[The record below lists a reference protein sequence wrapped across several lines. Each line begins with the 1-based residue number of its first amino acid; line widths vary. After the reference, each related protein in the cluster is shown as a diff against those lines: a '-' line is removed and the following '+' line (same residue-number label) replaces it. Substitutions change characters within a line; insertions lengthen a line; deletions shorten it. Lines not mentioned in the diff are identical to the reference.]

1 MNYEISSKIILE
13 TEETEKSKKK
23 LICKNGSVFPDK
35 CSKHPVDISVCD
47 CDINCGC
54 VKQCNRMKCVNGQ
67 DLFLDGCNGCE
78 PKCKIDCRDRQT
90 CISDQQLWKLN
101 ENILINKKNKNQI
114 LNLTANNSNLD
125 ETWNFK
131 TE

>member
-1 MNYEISSKIILE
+1 MSFANQQSGIGCTKYAYLYN
-13 TEETEKSKKK
+13 EEDSKKK

-78 PKCKIDCRDRQT
+78 PKCKIDCRDRKN
-90 CISDQQLWKLN
+90 CISGKYKVNAQGNFFWSFNWYKSM
-101 ENILINKKNKNQI
+101 EYT
-114 LNLTANNSNLD
+114 NLL
-125 ETWNFK
+125 ET
-131 TE
+131 